1 MNIRH
6 LRVFNEVC
14 RQMNMTR
21 ASETLH
27 ISQPAISKTISELES
42 WYNTRLFERW
52 NKNIYLTP
60 TGQMLYDYSLHIVS
74 LLDKLEQ
81 EIKGKMREDIIRVGA
96 SITAGTS
103 ILSDI
108 VTGFQECHPHIR
120 VEAVIDN
127 TKAIEELLLK
137 NQLDIGMVEGTI
149 RNQEIVADVFG
160 RSEIVLVCGRP
171 HPLYGKE
178 EVSRDDLEG
187 LDFIVRE
194 EGSNTRAKFEAA
206 MRALDI
212 HWNPVWVCRN
222 TQSIKNAVSAGLG
235 IGVLSKLS
243 VRKRLANG
251 RFFEIFPFKLP
262 IWQDFKI
269 AYHMNKY
276 MTRNLLEFKSYISQK
291 FHEMESEG
299 YYQRAR
305 ESDESPDN
313 PQVMEPMK

>member
-21 ASETLH
+21 ASEILH

-42 WYNTRLFERW
+42 WYGTRLFERW

-108 VTGFQECHPHIR
+108 VTGFQKDHPCIR

-127 TKAIEELLLK
+127 TKVIEDLLLK

-149 RNQEIVADVFG
+149 RNQDIVAEVFG
-160 RSEIVLVCGRP
+160 RSEIVLVCGRL
-171 HPLYGKE
+171 HPLYGKTPVTRE
-178 EVSRDDLEG
+178 DLEG
-187 LDFIVRE
+187 RDFIVRE
-194 EGSNTRAKFEAA
+194 EGSNTRAKFAAA

-212 HWNPVWVCRN
+212 HWNPVWVCHN

-243 VRKRLANG
+243 VRKRLAGG
-251 RFFEIFPFKLP
+251 RFFELSPFDAPL
-262 IWQDFKI
+262 WQDFKI
-269 AYHMNKY
+269 AYHVNKY
-276 MTRNLLEFKSYISQK
+276 MTRNLINFKSYITEK
-291 FHEMESEG
+291 FNEMESEG

-305 ESDESPDN
+305 DNDEIEHN
-313 PQVMEPMK
+313 REVMGSMK